1 MKQLKLPEIYGV
13 KEHPIP
19 WLTEI
24 LNGVEHANFFEARST
39 EYSKAA
45 TKGQW
50 HGDSGVWSE
59 FDRLLTK
66 RTDNTLP
73 AE

>member
-1 MKQLKLPEIYGV
+1 MYKRQLQSL
-13 KEHPIP
+13 
-19 WLTEI
+19 LS
-24 LNGVEHANFFEARST
+24 GVEHANFFEARAT

-50 HGDSGVWSE
+50 HGGEGVWSS
-59 FDRLLTK
+59 FDQMMAK
-66 RTDNTLP
+66 RGETLS

>member
-1 MKQLKLPEIYGV
+1 MLS
-13 KEHPIP
+13 
-19 WLTEI
+19 
-24 LNGVEHANFFEARST
+24 GVEHANFFEARAT

-50 HGDSGVWSE
+50 HGGDGVWAN
-59 FDRLLTK
+59 FDSLMQR
-66 RTDNTLP
+66 RTENTLP